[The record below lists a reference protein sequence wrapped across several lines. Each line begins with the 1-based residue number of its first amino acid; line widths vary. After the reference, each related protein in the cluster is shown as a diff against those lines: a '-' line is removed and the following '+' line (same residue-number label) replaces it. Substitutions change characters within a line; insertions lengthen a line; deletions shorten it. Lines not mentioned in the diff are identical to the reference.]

1 MLLYG
6 GTGRCVRQIER
17 ALQTPLTT
25 HIQNRHPKHLVH
37 LVTKSVDRWLNRGL
51 DVDRSITLRVGW
63 PLFLIPLVFFNQML
77 APHPVWVVF
86 LVTLCGLYALS
97 YLWVR
102 TQAPA
107 VSLTRRRIGTI
118 LVAGDLL
125 QEEFELH
132 NSSPLPVLWA
142 EFLDDSTV
150 PGYEV
155 GRVVACGGESFYR
168 WRAEVLC
175 KQRGVFRLGPHSLRL
190 QDPLGLFVVTVVNRT
205 EDAVLI
211 YPRVVHLPPL
221 QMPRGNAQ
229 GSDRQRRPL
238 LGNLPAATISEYHTG
253 DSLRHVHW
261 VSTARRGRMMVKDL
275 ELEPSGNIWVV
286 LDLCREM
293 QQGEGVEGTL
303 EQGVIVAASLAAE
316 LLSGRDQRAVG
327 LLAFSGASNVH
338 AAGDEGGLVEVQPGM
353 GSAHLWPILTALA
366 PVTAGELRL
375 ASLLASSRDRIGR
388 RSTLTVITPIGDTAS
403 GSPDETPGHKDA
415 NVDVDWVAEL
425 VHLKG
430 VGVYSSVILVG
441 STDADLHVVDATKA
455 LLARMEI
462 PCSVIMAGE
471 PLSALLTFRRRR
483 RVVRTTPTG
492 GVVSYEVDEEV
503 G

>member
-1 MLLYG
+1 LITQL
-6 GTGRCVRQIER
+6 E
-17 ALQTPLTT
+17 
-25 HIQNRHPKHLVH
+25 NRSPKRLAAEFV
-37 LVTKSVDRWLNRGL
+37 SRWLNRGL
-51 DVDRSITLRVGW
+51 DAECSITLRIGW
-63 PLFLIPLVFFNQML
+63 PLFLIPLVFLNQVL

-102 TQAPA
+102 NQAPA
-107 VSLTRRRIGTI
+107 VVITRKRIGSI

-125 QEEFELH
+125 QEEFELQ

-142 EFLDDSTV
+142 EFLDESTV

-175 KQRGVFRLGPHSLRL
+175 KQRGVFRLGPHTVRL
-190 QDPLGLFVVTVVNRT
+190 QDPLGLFVMTVVNRT

-221 QMPRGNAQ
+221 QLPRGNAQ

-261 VSTARRGRMMVKDL
+261 ASTARRGRMMVKDL

-286 LDLCREM
+286 LDLCRQT
-293 QQGEGVEGTL
+293 QQGEGAGGTL
-303 EQGVIVAASLAAE
+303 EQGVMVAASLAAE

-327 LLAFSGASNVH
+327 LLAFSGATLEH
-338 AAGDEGGLVEVQPGM
+338 AADNGSGLVEVSPGM

-366 PVTAGELRL
+366 PVAAGNLRL
-375 ASLLASSRDRIGR
+375 AALLASSRDRIGR
-388 RSTLTVITPIGDTAS
+388 RSTLTVITPIAEIADGA
-403 GSPDETPGHKDA
+403 PEETPTHKA
-415 NVDVDWVAEL
+415 ASHDVDWVAEL

-441 STDADLHVVDATKA
+441 SANADPHAADATKS

-462 PCSVIMAGE
+462 PCSVVMAGE